1 MPIFVERT
9 AKSSNFKRCSAVESH
24 PRLRAVTQ
32 GGLNGSP
39 LEVPITSAFRSQ
51 LGMRTSKTTS
61 LVRSME
67 LTCNLQPYR
76 KGSDFHNEG
85 DFTENSGLEFRAHEA
100 KRGLGRNLGSAKLA
114 LRNHWTP

>member
-1 MPIFVERT
+1 M
-9 AKSSNFKRCSAVESH
+9 ESH
-24 PRLRAVTQ
+24 PRLRAVAQ

-39 LEVPITSAFRSQ
+39 LVVPITSAFRLQ
-51 LGMRTSKTTS
+51 PGMRTSKTTS

-85 DFTENSGLEFRAHEA
+85 DFTENSGSELRAQE
-100 KRGLGRNLGSAKLA
+100 GRSRQKLSSAKLA
-114 LRNHWTP
+114 LNNHWTPLNVTVSQHDPYMIC